1 MKTIVYGMIISLPCL
16 SQAMVNGYSPY
27 REYGNQ
33 SEVYNALFKKG
44 IEADNDEDGFKKAW
58 IKLKAI
64 QELSKKTG
72 SSRFSNR
79 IYAITEADMRYYEK
93 RLVKERHDE
102 IVKQLEEEQNKTG
115 GSEQEIK

>member
-1 MKTIVYGMIISLPCL
+1 MIISLPYL

-27 REYGNQ
+27 REHGGNQ

-64 QELSKKTG
+64 QKQTS

-79 IYAITEADMRYYEK
+79 IYAHTEADMRYYEK
-93 RLVKERHDE
+93 RLPQDRRDE
-102 IVKQLEEEQNKTG
+102 IIKQLEKEQNETG
-115 GSEQEIK
+115 GPEQEIK